1 MKKINFLFY
10 LVLFFFVVNYV
21 NAETLISDA
30 GVEYDSKILDV
41 LDNNAFVPIIIEL
54 NEFSDAEARNL
65 LSIFDE
71 DEIKNVAIRN
81 LSQGIGIDLTE
92 EAFFKLIQDERVSKI
107 YYDTPLYL
115 SSKDYITIDFV
126 KKVSIILTI
135 IIIALIVSFLTKK
148 KKRK

>member
-71 DEIKNVAIRN
+71 DEIKNVSEDIHI
-81 LSQGIGIDLTE
+81 LKEVGLIEIE
-92 EAFFKLIQDERVSKI
+92 E
-107 YYDTPLYL
+107 
-115 SSKDYITIDFV
+115 KDIP
-126 KKVSIILTI
+126 KKI
-135 IIIALIVSFLTKK
+135 IIPSVKFDRLRISIPI
-148 KKRK
+148 